1 MIKVLKFGGTS
12 VGSAANMRRVGDIIR
27 NEQAR
32 ITVLSAMSG
41 TTDALE
47 RVASL
52 AAAAESPDR
61 IGAVVN
67 ELKNRYAECAR
78 DLLAEALSQA
88 EIKIEETCSLIER
101 EALHFKGSDSMRIIL
116 AQGELLTTYIF
127 TLYLRE
133 TGVNA
138 VLLHAPSFM
147 SKTRTPHVDR
157 EALARAMSGSH
168 ENVLYITQGFICSG
182 ADHSLDNLG
191 RGGSDY
197 SAALIGAAIGADE
210 VQIWTDI
217 DGIHNNDPRY
227 VENTFPLRRMH
238 FDEAE
243 ELAYFGAKILHP
255 STILPCKELGIP
267 VLLKNTLDPCAPGTV
282 ISDREEAGRIYR
294 AVAAKDNIT
303 VVRIY
308 STRMLMACG
317 FLRKVFEVFERYL
330 TPIDMITTSEVAV
343 SLTID
348 DCRRLPEITADLE
361 EFGSVEVESGNSIVC
376 VVGRF
381 DWGEHGRVA
390 AIMEAATG
398 VPLKMISYGAS
409 RRSVALL
416 TETSCRTALLR
427 NLNERLFSDYVE
439 CKDKREA
446 RRV

>member
-12 VGSAANMRRVGDIIR
+12 VGSAANMRRVGEIIR

-47 RVASL
+47 RVSAL

-88 EIKIEETCSLIER
+88 EIKIEETCGLICR
-101 EALHFKGSDSMRIIL
+101 EALNFRGETSIGTLM

-133 TGVNA
+133 TGVDA

-147 SKTRTPHVDR
+147 YKTGTPHVDR
-157 EALARAMSGSH
+157 EALARAMSGSQ
-168 ENVLYITQGFICSG
+168 ESAVYITQGFICSG

-255 STILPCKELGIP
+255 STILPCKERGIP
-267 VLLKNTLDPCAPGTV
+267 VLLKNTLDPCAPGSV

-348 DCRRLPEITADLE
+348 DCRRLPEITAELE
-361 EFGSVEVESGNSIVC
+361 EFGSVEIESGNSIVC

-381 DWGEHGRVA
+381 ERGEHGRVA

-416 TETSCRTALLR
+416 TETSYRTALLR
-427 NLNERLFSDYVE
+427 NLNERLFSDHVE